1 MNFSGGFFMTIN
13 QLKTNLHLYYKDF
26 GGYFSQ
32 IQIIIL
38 FLLRHITK
46 LVIPSFFV

>member
-1 MNFSGGFFMTIN
+1 MNFFGGFFMAIIR
-13 QLKTNLHLYYKDF
+13 LKTNLHLYYKDF
-26 GGYFSQ
+26 EAYFSQ

-38 FLLRHITK
+38 FLLRHITN